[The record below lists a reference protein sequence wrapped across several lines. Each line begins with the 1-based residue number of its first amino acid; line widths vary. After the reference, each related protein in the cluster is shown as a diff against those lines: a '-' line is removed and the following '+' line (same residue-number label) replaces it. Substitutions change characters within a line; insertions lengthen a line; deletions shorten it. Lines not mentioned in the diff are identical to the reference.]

1 MRLVYLNKVFVD
13 SPLPAVNFSIAN
25 AYGLA
30 EAGSETFLMVQ
41 KKSEKLTATKLLES
55 FHLKPLPNF
64 HIHLNLEK
72 KVLGIKTNQ
81 WFYIKAFKE
90 IKKLH
95 QEKPIDAVI
104 SRDPG
109 ALPYLAKLK
118 KIRGIKVFYQ
128 PHNFYVD
135 LSRRPDVN
143 PTNAKKYHLLEK
155 NYISKID
162 GVLCLQ
168 EAQAELFR
176 NEFPDQTVLV
186 AKPGLLR
193 IKPYAPAGFY
203 RKLIGYV
210 GSLQLKKGIN
220 TLLEAF
226 KLVGKNEF
234 KVILV
239 GGRSQKEI
247 AEVKQRIFE
256 LGLED
261 RVLITGWVSYEQVEV
276 YLEKISVGIIPLT
289 DEFYNQHLTAPN
301 KFFDYLSHGIP
312 VVASDLP
319 STRSFMNQNEGG
331 LFVPTGDPE
340 KLAQAIKVVFKTE
353 DGYNTFRESA
363 HAKAKDYLWKNQAKT
378 MIELIREVVPK

>member
-30 EAGSETFLMVQ
+30 EAGAETYLMVQ
-41 KKSEKLTATKLLES
+41 KKVDKLTAEKLLES

-64 HIHLNLEK
+64 HVQLSLEK
-72 KVLGIKTNQ
+72 KILGIKTNQ

-90 IKKLH
+90 IKRLH
-95 QEKPIDAVI
+95 REKSIDAVI

-118 KIRGIKVFYQ
+118 KSRGIKVFYQ

-135 LSRRPDVN
+135 LSVRPDVN

-155 NYISKID
+155 NYISKLD

-168 EAQAELFR
+168 EAQAEWFR
-176 NEFPDQTVLV
+176 KAFPNQNIMV
-186 AKPGLLR
+186 ARPGLMR
-193 IKPYAPAGFY
+193 IKEYAPAGFY

-226 KLVGKNEF
+226 KILQPLGF

-239 GGRSQKEI
+239 GGRSQQEM

-261 RVLITGWVSYEQVEV
+261 KVLITGWVSYEQVEV
-276 YLEKISVGIIPLT
+276 YLEKISVGVIPLT
-289 DEFYNQHLTAPN
+289 DEFYNQYLTAPN
-301 KFFDYLSHGIP
+301 KYFDYLSHSIP

-319 STRSFMNQNEGG
+319 SLRSFMTQSKEG
-331 LFVPTGDPE
+331 LFIPSGDAQ
-340 KLAQAIKVVFKTE
+340 KLADSILEIFKTE
-353 DGYNTFRESA
+353 ESYAAFREAASE
-363 HAKAKDYLWKNQAKT
+363 KAKMYLWKNQAKN
-378 MIELIREVVPK
+378 MIEMISG

>member
-30 EAGSETFLMVQ
+30 EAGAETYLMVQ
-41 KKSEKLTATKLLES
+41 KKVDKLTAEKLLES

-64 HIHLNLEK
+64 HVLLSLEK
-72 KVLGIKTNQ
+72 KILGIKTNQ

-90 IKKLH
+90 IKRLH
-95 QEKPIDAVI
+95 REKSIDAVI

-118 KIRGIKVFYQ
+118 KSRGIKVFYQ

-135 LSRRPDVN
+135 LSVRPDVN

-155 NYISKID
+155 NYISKLD

-168 EAQAELFR
+168 EAQAEWFR
-176 NEFPDQTVLV
+176 KAFPIQNIMV
-186 AKPGLLR
+186 ARPGLMR
-193 IKPYAPAGFY
+193 IKEYAPAGFY

-226 KLVGKNEF
+226 KILQPLGF

-239 GGRSQKEI
+239 GGRSQQEM

-261 RVLITGWVSYEQVEV
+261 KVLITGWVSYEQVEV
-276 YLEKISVGIIPLT
+276 YLEKISVGVIPLT
-289 DEFYNQHLTAPN
+289 DEFYNQYLTAPN
-301 KFFDYLSHGIP
+301 KYFDYLSHAIP

-319 STRSFMNQNEGG
+319 SLRSFMTQSKEG
-331 LFVPTGDPE
+331 LFIPSGDAQ
-340 KLAQAIKVVFKTE
+340 KLADSILEIFQTE
-353 DGYNTFRESA
+353 ESYAAFREAASE
-363 HAKAKDYLWKNQAKT
+363 KAKMYLWKNQAKN
-378 MIELIREVVPK
+378 MIEMISG